1 MAFSR
6 AEDDRLLR
14 GAGRFMENI
23 APDDAV
29 FVSFVRSTVSRARIV
44 GIDPTEA
51 REHSGVIAVFTGA
64 DVDLKPF
71 TSPVPAN
78 NQSMLRPWIAT
89 SRVRY
94 VGEIVAI
101 VVSESAKQSADAS
114 ELVVMEYEPLE
125 ALVDP
130 EEAATDTD
138 LLDEMVPTNASLVLS
153 TGEDETI
160 FDDCEIVVSQRL
172 VNNRL
177 APCPLENRGAV
188 ARWDGPRLEQW
199 STTQSAHV
207 VRDGLA
213 RIFELEP
220 DNVRVVVPD
229 VGGSFGAKRG
239 LSPPEVLT
247 AWVAKQVDRPARW
260 HEGRTEAMIDL
271 GHGRGQIQYAELGGD
286 SDGTLKAFRARVFQN
301 AGAYPD
307 VGSLLPRM
315 LGVMGAG
322 PYGLE
327 KVEIHSRSVLTNT
340 APLLAYRGAGRP
352 ESTTMLERMMDIYSH
367 EIEMDPAEL
376 RRKNLITKSEM
387 SSATASGA
395 MYDSGDYPQ
404 ALESVLEAVDYE
416 SLRTEQ
422 RRRREAGDVL
432 QLGLGISSYVEI
444 TNPGEEG
451 EYGSVEFL
459 DTGRVLVKTGSVAQG
474 HSHSTAYRLLVSEM
488 LGVAVDEID
497 VVYGDTGLVPRGTGT
512 GGSKSIQ
519 IGGSALFM
527 SSEILIEHGREVSA
541 GLLEANL
548 DDVVFEAEFARFYVD
563 GTPAIFLTWADLREH
578 GAMEAEAD
586 YVAQSATFPF
596 GAHFCLVE
604 VDLETGEVQILRYLA
619 LDDCG
624 RALSRVMVEGQVHGG
639 VAQGIGQAL
648 FEEFQYD
655 QDGNPLTT
663 NFADY
668 AFAGAPDLP
677 PIGRLHQETPTQR
690 NPIGVKG
697 IGEAPTIGSPAAV
710 QNAVIDAVAYLGV
723 RHADMPLTPNRVW
736 SAIQKVTKQIDGA
749 ANGVS

>member
-1 MAFSR
+1 
-6 AEDDRLLR
+6 
-14 GAGRFMENI
+14 MENI
-23 APDDAV
+23 APDEAV
-29 FVSFVRSTVSRARIV
+29 FISFVRSTVARARIV
-44 GIDPTEA
+44 AIDPIEA
-51 REHSGVIAVFTGA
+51 REQSGVVAVFTGA

-78 NQSMLRPWIAT
+78 NQLMLRPWIAV
-89 SRVRY
+89 SHVRY

-101 VVSESAKQSADAS
+101 IVSESAKQAADAS
-114 ELVVMEYEPLE
+114 ELVVVDYEPLD
-125 ALVDP
+125 AIVDP
-130 EEAATDTD
+130 EEAATDND
-138 LLDEMVPTNASLVLS
+138 LLDETVPTNASLVLS
-153 TGEDETI
+153 TGEDEAI
-160 FDDCEIVVSQRL
+160 FDDCEIVISQRL
-172 VNNRL
+172 INNRL
-177 APCPLENRGAV
+177 APCPLENRAAV
-188 ARWDGPRLEQW
+188 ARWDGSHLEQW

-213 RIFELEP
+213 RIFGLEP
-220 DNVRVVVPD
+220 DDVRVVVPD

-247 AWVAKQVDRPARW
+247 AWVAKQVNRPARW
-260 HEGRTEAMIDL
+260 HEGRSEAMIDL
-271 GHGRGQIQYAELGGD
+271 GHGRGQIQYVELGGD
-286 SDGTLKAFRARVFQN
+286 SDGTLKALRATVLQN

-307 VGSLLPRM
+307 VGSVLPRM

-352 ESTTMLERMMDIYSH
+352 ESTTMLERIVDIYSH
-367 EIEMDPAEL
+367 EIKMDPAEV
-376 RRKNLITKSEM
+376 RRKNLIPEKEM
-387 SSATASGA
+387 SSTTASGA
-395 MYDSGDYPQ
+395 IYDSGDYPQ
-404 ALESVLEAVDYE
+404 ALESILEAVDYE

-422 RRRREAGDVL
+422 RRRRAAGDVM

-444 TNPGEEG
+444 TNPGAEG

-459 DTGRVLVKTGSVAQG
+459 DNGRVLIKTGSVAQG
-474 HSHSTAYRLLVSEM
+474 HSHSTGYRFLTSEM
-488 LGVAVDEID
+488 LGVGIDEID
-497 VVYGDTGLVPRGTGT
+497 VVYGDTDLVPRGTGT
-512 GGSKSIQ
+512 GGSKSTQ

-527 SSEILIEHGREVSA
+527 ACEIMIRRGREVSA

-548 DDVVFEAEFARFYVD
+548 DDVVFEVESAHFYVA
-563 GTPAIFLTWADLREH
+563 GTPAIFLTWGDLREH
-578 GAMEAEAD
+578 DVMEAEAD
-586 YVAQSATFPF
+586 YVAQGATFPF

-604 VDLETGEVQILRYLA
+604 VDLETGKVQILRYLA

-624 RALSRVMVEGQVHGG
+624 RALSRVIVEGQVHGG

-655 QDGNPLTT
+655 EDGNPLTT
-663 NFADY
+663 NFVDY

-677 PIGRLHQETPTQR
+677 PIGRLHQETPTQM

-723 RHADMPLTPNRVW
+723 RHVDMPLTPNRVW
-736 SAIQKVTKQIDGA
+736 SAIQKATKQIDEETDD
-749 ANGVS
+749 VS

>member
-1 MAFSR
+1 
-6 AEDDRLLR
+6 
-14 GAGRFMENI
+14 MENI
-23 APDDAV
+23 APDEAV
-29 FVSFVRSTVSRARIV
+29 FISFVRSTVARARIV
-44 GIDPTEA
+44 AIDPIEA
-51 REHSGVIAVFTGA
+51 REQSGVVAVFTGA

-78 NQSMLRPWIAT
+78 NQLMLRPWIAV
-89 SRVRY
+89 SHVRY

-101 VVSESAKQSADAS
+101 IVSESANQAADAS
-114 ELVVMEYEPLE
+114 ELVVVDYEPLD
-125 ALVDP
+125 AIVDP
-130 EEAATDTD
+130 EEAATDND
-138 LLDEMVPTNASLVLS
+138 LLDEAVPTNASLVLS
-153 TGEDETI
+153 TGEDEAI
-160 FDDCEIVVSQRL
+160 FDDCEIVISQRL
-172 VNNRL
+172 INNRL
-177 APCPLENRGAV
+177 APCPLENRAAV
-188 ARWDGPRLEQW
+188 ARWDGSHLEQW

-213 RIFELEP
+213 RIFGLEP
-220 DNVRVVVPD
+220 DDVRVVVPD

-247 AWVAKQVDRPARW
+247 AWVAKQVNRPARW
-260 HEGRTEAMIDL
+260 HEGRSEAMIDL
-271 GHGRGQIQYAELGGD
+271 GHGRGQIQYVELGGD
-286 SDGTLKAFRARVFQN
+286 SDGTLKALRATVLQN

-307 VGSLLPRM
+307 VGSVLPRM

-352 ESTTMLERMMDIYSH
+352 ESTTMLERMVDIYSH
-367 EIEMDPAEL
+367 EIKMDPAEV
-376 RRKNLITKSEM
+376 RRKNLIPEKEM
-387 SSATASGA
+387 SSTTASGA
-395 MYDSGDYPQ
+395 IYDSGDYPQ
-404 ALESVLEAVDYE
+404 ALESILEAVDYE

-422 RRRREAGDVL
+422 RRRRAAGDVM

-444 TNPGEEG
+444 TNPGAEG

-459 DTGRVLVKTGSVAQG
+459 DNGRVLIKTGSVAQG
-474 HSHSTAYRLLVSEM
+474 HSHSTGYRFLASEM
-488 LGVAVDEID
+488 LGVGIDEID
-497 VVYGDTGLVPRGTGT
+497 VVYGDTDLVPRGTGT
-512 GGSKSIQ
+512 GGSKSTQ

-527 SSEILIEHGREVSA
+527 ACEIMIQRGREVSA

-548 DDVVFEAEFARFYVD
+548 DDVVFEVECAHFYVA
-563 GTPAIFLTWADLREH
+563 GTPAIFLTWGDLREH
-578 GAMEAEAD
+578 DVMEAEAD
-586 YVAQSATFPF
+586 YVAQGATFPF

-604 VDLETGEVQILRYLA
+604 VDLETGKVQILRYLA

-624 RALSRVMVEGQVHGG
+624 RALSRVIVEGQVHGG

-655 QDGNPLTT
+655 EDGNPLTT
-663 NFADY
+663 NFVDY

-677 PIGRLHQETPTQR
+677 PIGRLHQETPTQM

-723 RHADMPLTPNRVW
+723 RHVDMPLTPNRVW
-736 SAIQKVTKQIDGA
+736 SAIQKATKQIEKETDD
-749 ANGVS
+749 VS